1 MEIYFWKTA
10 TGRFS
15 ETAGPNEGSG
25 KKGGQESGGRDLEP
39 FFARLHVHSSKY
51 V

>member
-15 ETAGPNEGSG
+15 ETAVLS
-25 KKGGQESGGRDLEP
+25 Q
-39 FFARLHVHSSKY
+39 RLFLAATKQAA
-51 V
+51 